1 MSPGEERARV
11 SLTHEQVFACA
22 TFARM
27 VQTAWEE
34 DRAGFPLEKR
44 SCQQMI
50 LLGQGGTG
58 KTFLVTDVFI
68 PLVNWAFP
76 PDDEGER
83 WLVLAFS
90 HAQAN
95 AISTE
100 GIRARTLHNACAMRV
115 QSLANKNMAPG
126 AKRDAA
132 WHVGKQNPSCE
143 RRDQHDASGGR

>member
-1 MSPGEERARV
+1 MSPGEDRARIT
-11 SLTHEQVFACA
+11 LTREQVLACA

-34 DRAGFPLEKR
+34 ERRGLPLEKR

-50 LLGQGGTG
+50 ILGQGGTG
-58 KTFLVTDVFI
+58 KTFLVIDIFT
-68 PLVNWAFP
+68 PLVNGAVP

-83 WLVLAFS
+83 WLVLAIS

-100 GIRARTLHNACAMRV
+100 RI
-115 QSLANKNMAPG
+115 
-126 AKRDAA
+126 
-132 WHVGKQNPSCE
+132 
-143 RRDQHDASGGR
+143 